1 MKFYERR
8 FECKKLKEV
17 KKISETRHAHLVG
30 EEMPYSHHLQIISAV
45 AFLLV
50 WSLDSFLFKFSVGLA
65 SFVPWVFRLIGAL
78 CVIILG
84 IMLVRLAEK
93 ALFQEELESPKMEVI
108 DAGILGHVRHPL
120 YLGVLMVYLG
130 FIFGTFSIISFAIFV
145 IIALVHD
152 KMATYEEQD
161 LERIFGE
168 TYLTYKSTVP
178 KWIPRLSSAKTRS

>member
-1 MKFYERR
+1 VIR
-8 FECKKLKEV
+8 
-17 KKISETRHAHLVG
+17 ISSRHANLVG
-30 EEMPYSHHLQIISAV
+30 EEMPNAHHIQIISAV
-45 AFLLV
+45 VFLLV

-84 IMLVRLAEK
+84 IIIVRLAEK
-93 ALFQEELESPKMEVI
+93 ALFQEELESPIVI
-108 DAGILGHVRHPL
+108 DTGILGHVRHPL

-130 FIFGTFSIISFAIFV
+130 FIIGTFSIISFVIFV
-145 IIALVHD
+145 IIAFVHG

-168 TYLTYKSTVP
+168 KYLEYKSTVP
-178 KWIPRLSSAKTRS
+178 KWIPRLSLAKTRS

>member
-1 MKFYERR
+1 MKR
-8 FECKKLKEV
+8 
-17 KKISETRHAHLVG
+17 ISETRHAHLVG

-120 YLGVLMVYLG
+120 YLGVLIIYLG
-130 FIFGTFSIISFAIFV
+130 FIIGTFSIISFVIFIIVAV
-145 IIALVHD
+145 IHNKLAN
-152 KMATYEEQD
+152 YEEKD

-168 TYLTYKSTVP
+168 KYAEYKLRVP
-178 KWIPRLSSAKTRS
+178 KWIPRLPSAKN